1 MAKSYQV
8 VNEFDFIRRLR
19 EQTRSRPQ
27 SSRLSVGIGD
37 DAAVIRQ
44 YSDRDLVLT
53 TDLLVE
59 GVDFHPQ
66 TTPPCLLGHKAL
78 AVSMSDVAAM
88 GARPRWAL
96 ASVGFAKDVWESNFR
111 DDFFAGYLGLADR
124 YGVTLAGGDVSA
136 AQQIVIDSI
145 LVGEVKTGRAV
156 LRSTAQPGD
165 QIFVTGSLGG
175 AAAGLK
181 LIELGARLSEPPAA
195 RGPREGLP
203 SGVQDAGEANSQLAA
218 DGRPQDGGASV
229 PGADRGPH
237 AGSPRGV
244 VDATGSTQYSEE
256 DAIDS
261 LLLRQLSPQPRVGW
275 GIVLG
280 EEHLA
285 TSMIDI
291 SDGLSSD
298 LHHLCAQSNV
308 GATIDAASL
317 PLNEH
322 AVQLC
327 GRRALDPLALALHGG
342 EDFELLFTV
351 APKNVARLPKFV
363 DGIPISHIGEIGEA
377 AGGVGVSEQN
387 RVWELAAQGF
397 EHFGSN
403 KPGLSRS

>member
-1 MAKSYQV
+1 M
-8 VNEFDFIRRLR
+8 NEFDFIRRLR
-19 EQTRSRPQ
+19 EQTRSRQQ

-44 YSDRDLVLT
+44 YSDRDFVLT

-59 GVDFHPQ
+59 GIDFYPQ
-66 TTPPCLLGHKAL
+66 TTPPQLLGHKAL
-78 AVSMSDVAAM
+78 AVSMSDIAAM

-96 ASVGFAKDVWESNFR
+96 ASVGLANDVWDSNFK

-124 YGVTLAGGDVSA
+124 YDVTLAGGDVSA
-136 AQQIVIDSI
+136 SQQIVIDSI
-145 LVGEVKTGRAV
+145 LVGEVTTGRAV

-181 LIELGARLSEPPAA
+181 LIELGARV
-195 RGPREGLP
+195 GEGR
-203 SGVQDAGEANSQLAA
+203 QQEA
-218 DGRPQDGGASV
+218 DGRRQDGDDETRAV
-229 PGADRGPH
+229 
-237 AGSPRGV
+237 
-244 VDATGSTQYSEE
+244 
-256 DAIDS
+256 DS
-261 LLLRQLSPQPRVGW
+261 LLLRQISPQPRVGW

-280 EEHLA
+280 EDHLA

-298 LHHLCAQSNV
+298 LHHLCAESNV

-317 PLNEH
+317 PLDENV
-322 AVQLC
+322 VQLC

-351 APKNVARLPKFV
+351 APENVARLPKFV

-377 AGGVGVSEQN
+377 AGSVRVNEQT
-387 RVWELAAQGF
+387 RVWELAPQGF
-397 EHFGSN
+397 EHFGNDQS
-403 KPGLSRS
+403 